1 MRIIGVIIII
11 GMVVGA
17 VSTIDYK
24 KFIDLP
30 SFLLVVGG
38 SLGYVLAKGKS
49 SNFIKNF
56 GDGSV
61 YMGWIGLMIWIV
73 IIGNHHANTENI
85 WPAFS
90 IAFLPSMLLFFIC
103 NFFFSFFLF
112 FFSFFRRFF
121 SSFLLFFFFTKL
133 E

>member
-38 SLGYVLAKGKS
+38 ALGYVLAKGKS

-61 YMGWIGLMIWIV
+61 YMGWIGLMIGIV
-73 IIGNHHANTENI
+73 IIGNHQANTENI

-90 IAFLPSMLLFFIC
+90 VAFLPILYGYFI
-103 NFFFSFFLF
+103 
-112 FFSFFRRFF
+112 
-121 SSFLLFFFFTKL
+121 KL
-133 E
+133 ITTGLEKINSE

>member
-1 MRIIGVIIII
+1 MRIIGIIIII

-17 VSTIDYK
+17 ASTIDYK
-24 KFIDLP
+24 MFIDLP
-30 SFLLVVGG
+30 SILIVVGG

-61 YMGWIGLMIWIV
+61 YMGWIGLMIGIV
-73 IIGNHHANTENI
+73 MIGNYHASTDDM

-90 IAFLPSMLLFFIC
+90 VAFLPLLYGYFIKII
-103 NFFFSFFLF
+103 S
-112 FFSFFRRFF
+112 
-121 SSFLLFFFFTKL
+121 TGL
-133 E
+133 EKINNE

>member
-1 MRIIGVIIII
+1 MRIIGIIIII

-24 KFIDLP
+24 MFIDLP
-30 SFLLVVGG
+30 SMLIVVGG

-61 YMGWIGLMIWIV
+61 YMGWIGLMIGIV
-73 IIGNHHANTENI
+73 MIGNHHANTDKML
-85 WPAFS
+85 PSFS
-90 IAFLPSMLLFFIC
+90 VAFLPLLYGYFIKII
-103 NFFFSFFLF
+103 S
-112 FFSFFRRFF
+112 
-121 SSFLLFFFFTKL
+121 TGL
-133 E
+133 EKTNNE

>member
-1 MRIIGVIIII
+1 MRIIGILIII
-11 GMVVGA
+11 GMVIGA
-17 VSTIDYK
+17 LSTVDYN

-30 SFLLVVGG
+30 SMLLVLGG

-61 YMGWIGLMIWIV
+61 YMGWIGLMIGII
-73 IIGNHHANTENI
+73 IIGNNYVEKEDM

-90 IAFLPSMLLFFIC
+90 VAFLPIFYGYFI
-103 NFFFSFFLF
+103 
-112 FFSFFRRFF
+112 
-121 SSFLLFFFFTKL
+121 KL
-133 E
+133 VTTGLEKINNE

>member
-1 MRIIGVIIII
+1 MKEKDKYGFNLDWFASNSSYREIEKLD
-11 GMVVGA
+11 A
-17 VSTIDYK
+17 CYEKYFLDYK

-61 YMGWIGLMIWIV
+61 YMGWIGLMIGIV

-90 IAFLPSMLLFFIC
+90 VAFLPILYGYFI
-103 NFFFSFFLF
+103 
-112 FFSFFRRFF
+112 
-121 SSFLLFFFFTKL
+121 KL
-133 E
+133 ITTGLEKINSE

>member
-1 MRIIGVIIII
+1 MRIIGVLIII

-17 VSTIDYK
+17 ISTIDYN

-30 SFLLVVGG
+30 SLLLVFGG

-61 YMGWIGLMIWIV
+61 YMGWIGLMIGIV
-73 IIGNHHANTENI
+73 TIGNFHANTENM

-90 IAFLPSMLLFFIC
+90 VAFLPILYGYFI
-103 NFFFSFFLF
+103 
-112 FFSFFRRFF
+112 
-121 SSFLLFFFFTKL
+121 KL
-133 E
+133 ITTGLEKINSE